1 MTVGSVDTIDFT
13 DLDNFA
19 NGFPHHLFTVH
30 RRDKPVFW
38 HEPTEHTPG
47 GESFW
52 SVASYHDVLEVLLD
66 PVTYSSERGG
76 DRAYGGTLLEDSYA
90 AGLVLNMTDDPRH
103 SRVRRLVSSGLTR
116 RTINRVEDEVRSRTR
131 RLLAAVPD
139 GDPFDFVGAV
149 ATELPMQMICSL
161 LGVPEE
167 DRHALFK
174 AVEPLFDIRDSSD
187 ESSDGDDEQT
197 DLSRMADYG
206 RALIASKRENPGD
219 DMLSIIVHATLDDI
233 DPPRMQDDELLLF
246 FSLLFSAGSETTR
259 NAIAGGLLELTRYP
273 EQLPALRNDY
283 SLLPDAIE
291 EMVRWTSPSPSKR
304 RTATRSCELAGNEIS
319 AGEKVL
325 IWEGSANRDETV
337 FVDADRF
344 DISRSPN
351 PHLGFGRGVHF
362 CLGAS
367 LARLEMRIFF
377 EELFATF
384 DDITAVQPPKW
395 TRSNRHTGIR
405 ELILTMT
412 RDTR

>member
-47 GESFW
+47 GEGFW

-66 PVTYSSERGG
+66 PATYSSERGG
-76 DRAYGGTLLEDSYA
+76 DRAYGGTLLEDSYV

-116 RTINRVEDEVRSRTR
+116 RTISRVEDEVRSRTR

-139 GDPFDFVGAV
+139 GDPFDFVGAI
-149 ATELPMQMICSL
+149 ATELPMQMICTL

-167 DRHALFK
+167 DRHALLK
-174 AVEPLFDIRDSSD
+174 AVEPLFDIRDVSD
-187 ESSDGDDEQT
+187 KSSDGDDEQT
-197 DLSRMADYG
+197 DLSRMANYG
-206 RALIASKRENPGD
+206 RALIASKRANPGD

-273 EQLPALRNDY
+273 EGLAALRNDY
-283 SLLPDAIE
+283 TLLPNAIE

-377 EELFATF
+377 EELFGTF
-384 DDITAVQPPKW
+384 GAVTAVQPPKW

-412 RDTR
+412 RGTR

>member
-1 MTVGSVDTIDFT
+1 
-13 DLDNFA
+13 
-19 NGFPHHLFTVH
+19 
-30 RRDKPVFW
+30 
-38 HEPTEHTPG
+38 
-47 GESFW
+47 
-52 SVASYHDVLEVLLD
+52 
-66 PVTYSSERGG
+66 
-76 DRAYGGTLLEDSYA
+76 
-90 AGLVLNMTDDPRH
+90 
-103 SRVRRLVSSGLTR
+103 
-116 RTINRVEDEVRSRTR
+116 
-131 RLLAAVPD
+131 
-139 GDPFDFVGAV
+139 
-149 ATELPMQMICSL
+149 
-161 LGVPEE
+161 
-167 DRHALFK
+167 
-174 AVEPLFDIRDSSD
+174 
-187 ESSDGDDEQT
+187 
-197 DLSRMADYG
+197 
-206 RALIASKRENPGD
+206 
-219 DMLSIIVHATLDDI
+219 MLSIIVHATLDDI